1 MMKEVTLDSTL
12 AGTEPAAQPKDHAT
26 RFVEG
31 VMKLDK
37 GELAMLRR
45 NVGNTLAEAR
55 GVAWIYRLIPD
66 TVSSRDAEVYFLVA
80 TLIAL
85 SMSGSRAEK
94 LDKNSNY
101 TPRLQSGFGVSLR
114 LLRSNANQ
122 EAIDRRFGILLDST
136 DFETLAFRLRQIV
149 KLVLSKEVGVHWARL
164 LQDLLRWNHPDK
176 YVQKQWARD
185 YYTVSQSS
193 NQNTQTQEEEADH
206 VN

>member
-1 MMKEVTLDSTL
+1 MNEVMVESTV
-12 AGTEPAAQPKDHAT
+12 AGAEPTAQRKIIAT
-26 RFVEG
+26 RFVVG

-55 GVAWIYRLIPD
+55 GVAWIYRLIPK
-66 TVSSRDAEVYFLVA
+66 TVRNWDDEVYFLVA

-94 LDKNSNY
+94 LDNNSNY

-114 LLRSNANQ
+114 LLRSKANE

-136 DFETLAFRLRQIV
+136 DLETLAFRLRQIV
-149 KLVLSKEVGVHWARL
+149 KLVLSKEVGVHWVQL
-164 LQDLLRWNHPDK
+164 LENLLDWNLPDK
-176 YVQKQWARD
+176 CVQKKWARD

-193 NQNTQTQEEEADH
+193 DQNTETQEEETNH